1 MHFGEVQLA
10 SNTNRLLN
18 IINDSELPTTFQ
30 FFTDD
35 KNVFS
40 FSKIEGT
47 VNAKSQ
53 TRIIV
58 TFTPQTT
65 TNYYE
70 RVFCVVRNHSVLYV
84 DLIGTCYDIL
94 TKPVPLMQRH
104 VDIYRHKVIMGIHN
118 KSRGNKMLT
127 DGTEAGSTSLEDE
140 LDLMHEIAIDD
151 PNQVVIHKE
160 MFLEQASENRDLK
173 LREEYVDF
181 GFTEYG
187 RVSEQKQITMDNKF
201 PFDIQ
206 VSWVLLKIINATT
219 GLPIENPF
227 KVSPAQTVIPAN
239 SSFQFNV
246 RFAPHVPDSYFF
258 QIAQCFI
265 QLVNGCG
272 TKTKRMAAGTL
283 QSQTSKTAAKT
294 LLSSMKK
301 NKFEEA
307 LNEELDPPACINLR
321 LVAHSFPP
329 GSQPFIPMV
338 KISPSNKITFPP
350 ASMNESVYQTV
361 QIVNTSDT
369 PVYYK
374 ILGDTTKTFRA
385 YPPMGLITGKS
396 FGLVCFEFQPKQAR
410 FYNFTA

>member
-1 MHFGEVQLA
+1 MSLSVKSMHFGEVQLA

-160 MFLEQASENRDLK
+160 MFLE
-173 LREEYVDF
+173 
-181 GFTEYG
+181 
-187 RVSEQKQITMDNKF
+187 
-201 PFDIQ
+201 
-206 VSWVLLKIINATT
+206 
-219 GLPIENPF
+219 
-227 KVSPAQTVIPAN
+227 
-239 SSFQFNV
+239 
-246 RFAPHVPDSYFF
+246 
-258 QIAQCFI
+258 
-265 QLVNGCG
+265 
-272 TKTKRMAAGTL
+272 
-283 QSQTSKTAAKT
+283 
-294 LLSSMKK
+294 
-301 NKFEEA
+301 
-307 LNEELDPPACINLR
+307 
-321 LVAHSFPP
+321 
-329 GSQPFIPMV
+329 
-338 KISPSNKITFPP
+338 
-350 ASMNESVYQTV
+350 
-361 QIVNTSDT
+361 
-369 PVYYK
+369 
-374 ILGDTTKTFRA
+374 
-385 YPPMGLITGKS
+385 
-396 FGLVCFEFQPKQAR
+396 
-410 FYNFTA
+410 